1 LKKVGDKAKMKIFDL
16 FDVSDIKV
24 EDPGLRRYIDIG
36 GKLLIKNQG
45 REGKEKFGRA
55 KINILERFIH
65 ILMCPGHR
73 GSKQKI
79 MTHWASGKWS
89 KKAMIM
95 IKTLKIIEERT
106 KQNPIQVFIKA
117 VENAAPRDEVTT
129 IEYGGARYPQAVDI
143 SPMRRISLAMRNMR
157 NGAYDKSF
165 GKSAKIENTL
175 ADEIIA
181 ASNNSTESKAIARK
195 NETEKMADSS
205 R

>member
-1 LKKVGDKAKMKIFDL
+1 MKIFDL
-16 FDVSDIKV
+16 FETKEVKV
-24 EDPGLRRYIDIG
+24 EDPGLRRYIDVSE
-36 GKLLIKNQG
+36 KLLIKNQG

-55 KINILERFIH
+55 KINLIERFIH
-65 ILMCPGHR
+65 LLMCPGHR
-73 GSKQKI
+73 GGKQKI

-89 KKAMIM
+89 KKAMLM
-95 IKTLKIIEERT
+95 IKALKIVEEKT
-106 KQNPIQVFIKA
+106 KLNPIQVFVKA

-157 NGAYDKSF
+157 NSAYDKAF
-165 GKSAKIENTL
+165 GKNVKMENAL

-181 ASNNSTESKAIARK
+181 SYGSSTESKAISRK

>member
-1 LKKVGDKAKMKIFDL
+1 MKIFDL
-16 FDVSDIKV
+16 FESKDVKV
-24 EDPGLRRYIDIG
+24 EDPGLRRYVDLSE
-36 GKLLIKNQG
+36 KLVIKDQG
-45 REGKEKFGRA
+45 REGKVKFGRA
-55 KINILERFIH
+55 KINLVERFIH
-65 ILMCPGHR
+65 LLMCPGHR
-73 GSKQKI
+73 SGKQKI

-95 IKTLKIIEERT
+95 IKALKIVEERT
-106 KQNPIQVFIKA
+106 KQNPIQVFVKA

-143 SPMRRISLAMRNMR
+143 SPMRRLSLAMRNMR
-157 NGAYDKSF
+157 NSAYDKSF

-181 ASNNSTESKAIARK
+181 AANNSSESKAISRK
-195 NETEKMADSS
+195 NEIEKMADSS

>member
-1 LKKVGDKAKMKIFDL
+1 MKIFDL
-16 FDVSDIKV
+16 FDAKDIKI
-24 EDPGLRRYIDIG
+24 EDPGLRRYIDVSE
-36 GKLLIKNQG
+36 KLLIKNQG

-55 KINILERFIH
+55 KINIIERFIH
-65 ILMCPGHR
+65 LLMCPGHR
-73 GSKQKI
+73 GGKQKI

-89 KKAMIM
+89 KKAMLM
-95 IKTLKIIEERT
+95 IKALKIVEEKT

-157 NGAYDKSF
+157 NSAYDKCF
-165 GKSAKIENTL
+165 GKSTKMENAL

-181 ASNNSTESKAIARK
+181 ASNNSSESKAISRK
-195 NETEKMADSS
+195 NEVEKMADSS